1 MWEAGL
7 PIASFKA
14 FPICEK
20 TINQGVI
27 AQSVYCEKSTDNRNI
42 RWQTNL
48 KFKLSAW
55 LFN

>member
-1 MWEAGL
+1 MWEGGL

-42 RWQTNL
+42 RWQANL
-48 KFKLSAW
+48 KFKLSVW
-55 LFN
+55 LL

>member
-1 MWEAGL
+1 MWEGGL
-7 PIASFKA
+7 PMASFKA

-27 AQSVYCEKSTDNRNI
+27 IQSVHCEKSTDNRNI
-42 RWQTNL
+42 RWQANL
-48 KFKLSAW
+48 KFKLSVW